1 MPCLCTTVS
10 MISIYTFR
18 GVVQLFNAVKQQQG
32 KIKQKVSE
40 VKKSVRKTDKV
51 SCIMFTVNMYLT
63 NCSNDDL
70 PLPAI
75 KVTTCAYIDDYS
87 TTSLVI
93 M

>member
-1 MPCLCTTVS
+1 MPCLCNTVS

-51 SCIMFTVNMYLT
+51 SCIMFTVNMYL
-63 NCSNDDL
+63 
-70 PLPAI
+70 I
-75 KVTTCAYIDDYS
+75 
-87 TTSLVI
+87 SLKPTAQMMICPCLLLRSPHVHI
-93 M
+93 LLIIQQLL